1 MIHTNKT
8 TMDKNSSYQEILKL
22 DRMLTD
28 ANIPHTLQRRFDGWQ
43 ICYPV
48 ERPSYDC
55 VMDAIELFCSYGHE
69 KDRLEIRGLLT
80 PEEEEI
86 DSVLGYL
93 TAEDVFERISR
104 HYNGE
109 WDEYVNSFTKK
120 TSEEDDSSTS
130 EDHVMTPEDFLRG

>member
-8 TMDKNSSYQEILKL
+8 TMDENSSYQEILKL

-55 VMDAIELFCSYGHE
+55 VMDAIELFGSYGQE
-69 KDRLEIRGLLT
+69 KDRLEIMGLLT

-120 TSEEDDSSTS
+120 
-130 EDHVMTPEDFLRG
+130 MTLAQAKIML